1 MADNQTYDIEDDG
14 DDDATQQGAAKPAA
28 AASKP
33 ASTQPVVAD
42 GEGDGDDDHLPPPL
56 SSETNPKPWLVA
68 AACAAAVL
76 LIAWLAGARP
86 LATVEASADGV
97 AVIGELTFG
106 ARLIGFARTLVFL
119 PLATLSLLFGALS
132 LAFVRQRPI
141 GDGIGLVAR
150 CAAIAAIG
158 MLAWLAP
165 VEIRFLKNSINLL
178 GPPLISGILT
188 IPVFRLDVRDAGLM
202 TGFSVLGIGVLT
214 LFANVIVWAVV
225 AN

>member
-1 MADNQTYDIEDDG
+1 MTDNQTYDIADDDDG
-14 DDDATQQGAAKPAA
+14 APASAPGAAQPAAAKPAPSPSA
-28 AASKP
+28 E
-33 ASTQPVVAD
+33 
-42 GEGDGDDDHLPPPL
+42 EGDDDDHLPPPL
-56 SSETNPKPWLVA
+56 SSETNPRPWLVA

-86 LATVEASADGV
+86 LAPVEPSADGV
-97 AVIGELTFG
+97 AVVGDLAFG
-106 ARLIGFARTLVFL
+106 ARLTGFARTLVFL
-119 PLATLSLLFGALS
+119 PLATLSLVFGALCM
-132 LAFVRQRPI
+132 AFIRQRPI
-141 GDGIGLVAR
+141 GDAIGLLAR

-165 VEIRFLKNSINLL
+165 IEIRFLKNSINLL
-178 GPPLISGILT
+178 GPPLIAGILT

>member
-1 MADNQTYDIEDDG
+1 MADNQTYDIADEDDG
-14 DDDATQQGAAKPAA
+14 EEPSSAPGAVKPAAAKPAP
-28 AASKP
+28 S
-33 ASTQPVVAD
+33 SGGGNE
-42 GEGDGDDDHLPPPL
+42 GEGDEDHLPPPL
-56 SSETNPKPWLVA
+56 SSETNPKPWMVA
-68 AACAAAVL
+68 AICAAAVL

-86 LATVEASADGV
+86 LAPVEPSADGV

-119 PLATLSLLFGALS
+119 PLATLSLVFGALC
-132 LAFVRQRPI
+132 LAFIRQRPI
-141 GDGIGLVAR
+141 GDGIGLFAR

-158 MLAWLAP
+158 MMAWLAP
-165 VEIRFLKNSINLL
+165 VEVRFLKNSINLL
-178 GPPLISGILT
+178 GPPLIAGVLT

>member
-1 MADNQTYDIEDDG
+1 MADNQTYDIADEDDG
-14 DDDATQQGAAKPAA
+14 EEPSSAPGAVKPAAAKPAP
-28 AASKP
+28 S
-33 ASTQPVVAD
+33 SSGGNE
-42 GEGDGDDDHLPPPL
+42 GEGDEDHLPPPL
-56 SSETNPKPWLVA
+56 SSETNPKPWMVA
-68 AACAAAVL
+68 AICAAAVL

-86 LATVEASADGV
+86 LAPVEPSADGV

-106 ARLIGFARTLVFL
+106 ARLMGFARTLVFL
-119 PLATLSLLFGALS
+119 PLATLSLVFGALC
-132 LAFVRQRPI
+132 LAFIRQRPI
-141 GDGIGLVAR
+141 GDGIGLFAR

-158 MLAWLAP
+158 MMAWLAP
-165 VEIRFLKNSINLL
+165 VEVRFLKNSINLL
-178 GPPLISGILT
+178 GPPLIAGVLT

>member
-1 MADNQTYDIEDDG
+1 MADNQTYDIA
-14 DDDATQQGAAKPAA
+14 DDDDDTPARAPSAAQPAAAKPAP
-28 AASKP
+28 S
-33 ASTQPVVAD
+33 SSGGNE
-42 GEGDGDDDHLPPPL
+42 GEGDEDHLPPPL
-56 SSETNPKPWLVA
+56 SSETNPKPWMVA
-68 AACAAAVL
+68 AICAAAVL

-86 LATVEASADGV
+86 LAPVEPSADGV

-106 ARLIGFARTLVFL
+106 ARLMGFARTLVFL
-119 PLATLSLLFGALS
+119 PLATLSLVFGALC
-132 LAFVRQRPI
+132 LAFIRQRPI
-141 GDGIGLVAR
+141 GDGIGLFAR

-158 MLAWLAP
+158 MMAWLAP
-165 VEIRFLKNSINLL
+165 VEVRFLKNSINLL
-178 GPPLISGILT
+178 GPPLIAGVLT

>member
-1 MADNQTYDIEDDG
+1 MADNQTYDIA
-14 DDDATQQGAAKPAA
+14 DDDDDTPARAPSAAQPAAAKPAP
-28 AASKP
+28 S
-33 ASTQPVVAD
+33 SSGGNE
-42 GEGDGDDDHLPPPL
+42 GEGDEDHLPPPL
-56 SSETNPKPWLVA
+56 SSETNPKPWMVA
-68 AACAAAVL
+68 AICAAAVL

-86 LATVEASADGV
+86 LAPVEPSADGV

-119 PLATLSLLFGALS
+119 PLATLSLVFGALC
-132 LAFVRQRPI
+132 LAFIRQRPI
-141 GDGIGLVAR
+141 GDGIGLFAR

-158 MLAWLAP
+158 MMAWLAP
-165 VEIRFLKNSINLL
+165 VEVRFLKNSINLL
-178 GPPLISGILT
+178 GPPLIAGVLT

>member
-1 MADNQTYDIEDDG
+1 MADNQTYDIA
-14 DDDATQQGAAKPAA
+14 DDDDDTPARAPSAAQPAAAKPA
-28 AASKP
+28 P
-33 ASTQPVVAD
+33 ASTAESDD
-42 GEGDGDDDHLPPPL
+42 GGDDDHLPPPL
-56 SSETNPKPWLVA
+56 SSETNPKLWLIA

-86 LATVEASADGV
+86 LAPVEPSADGV

-119 PLATLSLLFGALS
+119 PLATLSLVFGALCM
-132 LAFVRQRPI
+132 AFIRQRPI
-141 GDGIGLVAR
+141 GDGIGLFAR

-178 GPPLISGILT
+178 GPPLIAGILT

>member
-1 MADNQTYDIEDDG
+1 MTDNQTYDIADEDDG
-14 DDDATQQGAAKPAA
+14 EKPSSAPGAVKPAAAKPAP
-28 AASKP
+28 S
-33 ASTQPVVAD
+33 SSNED
-42 GEGDGDDDHLPPPL
+42 ENEGDEDHLPPPL
-56 SSETNPKPWLVA
+56 SSETNPKPWMVA
-68 AACAAAVL
+68 AICAAAVL

-86 LATVEASADGV
+86 LAPVEPSADGV

-119 PLATLSLLFGALS
+119 PLATLSLVFGALCM
-132 LAFVRQRPI
+132 AFIRQRPI
-141 GDGIGLVAR
+141 GDGIGLFAR

-158 MLAWLAP
+158 MMAWLAP
-165 VEIRFLKNSINLL
+165 VEVRFLKNSINLL
-178 GPPLISGILT
+178 GPPLIAGILT

>member
-1 MADNQTYDIEDDG
+1 MADNQTYDIA
-14 DDDATQQGAAKPAA
+14 DDDDDDDTPARAPSAAQPAA
-28 AASKP
+28 ATP
-33 ASTQPVVAD
+33 APAAIA
-42 GEGDGDDDHLPPPL
+42 EGDDDDDHLPPPL
-56 SSETNPKPWLVA
+56 SSETNPRLWLIA

-86 LATVEASADGV
+86 LAPVEPTADGV

-119 PLATLSLLFGALS
+119 PLATLSLVFGALCM
-132 LAFVRQRPI
+132 AFIRQRPI
-141 GDGIGLVAR
+141 GDGIGLFAR

-178 GPPLISGILT
+178 GPPLVAGILT
-188 IPVFRLDVRDAGLM
+188 MPVFRLDIRDAGLM